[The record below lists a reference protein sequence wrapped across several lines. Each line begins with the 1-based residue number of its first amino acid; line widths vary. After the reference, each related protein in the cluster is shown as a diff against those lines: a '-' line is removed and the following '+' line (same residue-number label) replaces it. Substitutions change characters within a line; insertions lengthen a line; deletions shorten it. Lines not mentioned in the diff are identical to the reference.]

1 MKLPPNP
8 VVRAPEAPPV
18 GSEAERALIRRAV
31 EDAERGVLIHP
42 YVLLRA
48 EH

>member
-1 MKLPPNP
+1 VKLPAPAIIRP
-8 VVRAPEAPPV
+8 PEASPV
-18 GSEAERALIRRAV
+18 GSEAERTLIRKAV